1 MAAAFCLTPQVLASA
16 PSADAAVLP
25 DVAVQHV
32 TSTQLGNA
40 NPQHADL
47 LSAARAATLI
57 SPSTRLTAATR
68 LMAGAVSQSTAKT
81 ATTAKT
87 GTTAKTTARSAPK
100 PTSYTVQSGDTLT
113 SIAEHFYKSSDAWP
127 AIYYANRGQVHWADI
142 IQPGQVLSIPAEP
155 ARIPGAPSQLTPAV
169 SAPAATAQ
177 AAPESSAY
185 TPTATSAQDTATT
198 QQASSDSGGGYPGGS
213 FGACVVERESG
224 GDSQVMNSSGHYGL
238 YQFSESTWVAYGG
251 SAADFGDASVAE
263 QDQVFAT
270 ALSEGGES
278 NWSAYDGC

>member
-1 MAAAFCLTPQVLASA
+1 MAAAFCLTPQVMASA

-25 DVAVQHV
+25 DVAVQHAITAQQG
-32 TSTQLGNA
+32 TSTTS
-40 NPQHADL
+40 QHADL

-68 LMAGAVSQSTAKT
+68 LMMHAAAKS
-81 ATTAKT
+81 
-87 GTTAKTTARSAPK
+87 TAKTTAQKS
-100 PTSYTVQSGDTLT
+100 TSYTVQSGDSLS
-113 SIAEHFYKSSDAWP
+113 SIAQHFYKNSDAWP
-127 AIYYANRGQVHWADI
+127 AIYDANHGQIHWADI
-142 IQPGQVLSIPAEP
+142 IQPGQVLNIPAEP
-155 ARIPGAPSQLTPAV
+155 TRIPGAPSQLAPAV
-169 SAPAATAQ
+169 AAPAASAE
-177 AAPESSAY
+177 ADPAPVSSAD
-185 TPTATSAQDTATT
+185 TSAQTTATQSPVT
-198 QQASSDSGGGYPGGS
+198 QEASSDTDGGYPGGS

-224 GDSQVMNSSGHYGL
+224 GDAQVMNSSGHYGL

-263 QDQVFAT
+263 QNQVFAT